1 MLMKKQAQKQLRIM
15 QVSKIKVIISG
26 GGTGGHIFP
35 ALAIAGAL
43 KKIAPDADILFVG
56 AKGKMEM
63 EKVPSNGYPIIGL
76 WISGFQRGFSLSNLL
91 FPIKL
96 LVSMVNAL
104 FIILKFK
111 PAIVI
116 GTGGYASGPVLRAA
130 TWLNIPILIQEQNN
144 FPGVTNRILGRK
156 AACICTAFERM
167 EIYFPKDKILLTGNP
182 IREEIFTNKPILQDA
197 LKAFELDAD
206 KPVVF
211 VVGGSQ
217 GARSINQAISSNLAF
232 FKENNIQLI
241 WQTGKVYYQTALKET
256 ENISYQGIKVFDFIN
271 GINLAFEAAT
281 VVISRAGA
289 IAISELCRVGKPVIL
304 VPFPYAAGDH
314 QTKNALALKEKHA
327 AILIPDTEI
336 LKELTVQLKSLLA
349 NKDEQKRLSESI
361 KLMAI
366 PNAADTIAKK
376 ILSII

>member
-1 MLMKKQAQKQLRIM
+1 M
-15 QVSKIKVIISG
+15 QVPKIKVIISG

-43 KKIAPDADILFVG
+43 KKSVPDIDILFVG

-63 EKVPSNGYPIIGL
+63 EKVPNSGYPIIGL
-76 WISGFQRGFSLSNLL
+76 WISGFQRGFSFSNIL
-91 FPIKL
+91 FPVKL
-96 LVSMVNAL
+96 LVSMVKAI
-104 FIILKFK
+104 FIIMKNK

-156 AACICTAFERM
+156 AACICTAFEGM
-167 EIYFPKDKILLTGNP
+167 EAYFPKDKILLTGNP
-182 IREEIFTNKPILQDA
+182 IREDIFRIKPDRQEA
-197 LKAFELDAD
+197 LHTFGLEEN

-217 GARSINQAISSNLAF
+217 GARSINHAISANLSF
-232 FKENNIQLI
+232 FKENEVQLI
-241 WQTGKVYYQTALKET
+241 WQTGIAYYQTALLEVKSL
-256 ENISYQGIKVFDFIN
+256 NYQGVKVYDFITS
-271 GINLAFEAAT
+271 INMAFEAAT
-281 VVISRAGA
+281 VVVSRAGA
-289 IAISELCRVGKPVIL
+289 IAISELSRVGKPVIL

-314 QTKNALALKEKHA
+314 QTKNAQALNDKHA
-327 AILIPDTEI
+327 AILIPDSEI
-336 LKELTVQLKSLLA
+336 SKELTMRLESLLA
-349 NKDEQKRLSESI
+349 DKELQKELSESI
-361 KLMAI
+361 QRMAI
-366 PNAADTIAKK
+366 PDAADTIARK

>member
-1 MLMKKQAQKQLRIM
+1 M

-43 KKIAPDADILFVG
+43 KKVAPDMDILFVG
-56 AKGKMEM
+56 ALGKMEM
-63 EKVPSNGYPIIGL
+63 EKVPNSGYPIIGL
-76 WISGFQRGFSLSNLL
+76 WISGFQRGLSIANLL
-91 FPIKL
+91 FPFKL
-96 LVSMVNAL
+96 LVSMIKAL

-130 TWLNIPILIQEQNN
+130 TWLKIPILIQEQNN

-156 AACICTAFERM
+156 AACICTAFEGM
-167 EIYFPKDKILLTGNP
+167 ETYFPKDKILLTGNP
-182 IREEIFTNKPILQDA
+182 IREDIFENKPSRLDA
-197 LKAFELDAD
+197 LQAYGLEDD

-217 GARSINQAISSNLAF
+217 GARSINHAISANILF

-241 WQTGKVYYQTALKET
+241 WQTGKAYYQTALTDVEK
-256 ENISYQGIKVFDFIN
+256 IGYPGIKVYDFIN
-271 GINLAFEAAT
+271 TINMAFEAAT

-304 VPFPYAAGDH
+304 VPFPFAAGDH
-314 QTKNALALKEKHA
+314 QTKNARALNEKNA
-327 AILIPDTEI
+327 AILIPDAEI
-336 LKELTVQLKSLLA
+336 TNELMGQLKSLLA
-349 NKDEQKRLSESI
+349 DKEQQMLLSESI
-361 KLMAI
+361 RLMAI
-366 PNAADTIAKK
+366 PHAADTIANK

>member
-1 MLMKKQAQKQLRIM
+1 M
-15 QVSKIKVIISG
+15 QVSKVKVIISG

-43 KKIAPDADILFVG
+43 KKLVPTIEILFVG

-63 EKVPSNGYPIIGL
+63 EKVPNSGYPIIGL
-76 WISGFQRGFSLSNLL
+76 WISGFQRGVAFANIL

-96 LVSMVNAL
+96 LVSMIKAL
-104 FIILKFK
+104 WIIIKVK

-116 GTGGYASGPVLRAA
+116 GTGGFASGPVLRAA

-144 FPGVTNRILGRK
+144 FPGVTNRMLGRK
-156 AACICTAFERM
+156 AACICTAFEGM
-167 EIYFPKDKILLTGNP
+167 ETYFPKDKILLTGNP
-182 IREEIFTNKPILQDA
+182 IREDIFKNKPNRPEA
-197 LKAFELDAD
+197 LRTYGLKNEN
-206 KPVVF
+206 PVVF

-217 GARSINQAISSNLAF
+217 GARSINQAIASNLTF
-232 FKENNIQLI
+232 FKEHNTQLI
-241 WQTGKVYYQTALKET
+241 WQTGKAFYQTALAESNKM
-256 ENISYQGIKVFDFIN
+256 NYQGIKVFAFIDS
-271 GINLAFEAAT
+271 INMAYESAT
-281 VVISRAGA
+281 VVVSRAGA

-336 LKELTVQLKSLLA
+336 SNMLTKQLESLLTD
-349 NKDEQKRLSESI
+349 KEQQKMLSESI
-361 KLMAI
+361 KLMAL
-366 PNAADTIAKK
+366 PNAADTIANK

>member
-1 MLMKKQAQKQLRIM
+1 M
-15 QVSKIKVIISG
+15 QMPKLKVIISG

-43 KKIAPDADILFVG
+43 KKIAPTTEILFVG

-63 EKVPSNGYPIIGL
+63 EKVPDSGYPIIGL
-76 WISGFQRGFSLSNLL
+76 WISGFQRSLSLSNLL

-96 LVSMVNAL
+96 IVSMIKAL
-104 FIILKFK
+104 FLLLKFK

-156 AACICTAFERM
+156 AACICTAFEGL
-167 EIYFPKDKILLTGNP
+167 ETYFPKEKILLTGNP
-182 IREEIFTNKPILQDA
+182 IREDIFGNKPDRLEALQTYGLED
-197 LKAFELDAD
+197 D

-217 GARSINQAISSNLAF
+217 GARSINHAIAANLAF
-232 FKENNIQLI
+232 FKEKKIQLI
-241 WQTGKVYYQTALKET
+241 WQTGKAYYHTALKET
-256 ENISYQGIKVFDFIN
+256 EQINFTGIKVFDFIN
-271 GINLAFEAAT
+271 TINMAFEAAT
-281 VVISRAGA
+281 VVVSRAGA

-304 VPFPYAAGDH
+304 IPFPYAAGDH

-327 AILIPDTEI
+327 AILIPDAEI
-336 LKELTVQLKSLLA
+336 SKELTIQLDLLLA
-349 NKDEQKRLSESI
+349 DKEQQKLLSESI
-361 KLMAI
+361 TLMAI
-366 PNAADTIAKK
+366 PNAADTIARK

>member
-1 MLMKKQAQKQLRIM
+1 M
-15 QVSKIKVIISG
+15 QVSKVKVIISG

-43 KKIAPDADILFVG
+43 KKIAPDTEILFVG

-63 EKVPSNGYPIIGL
+63 EKVPNNGYRIIGL
-76 WISGFQRGFSLSNLL
+76 WISGFQRGFVFSNLL
-91 FPIKL
+91 FPVKL
-96 LVSMVNAL
+96 FVSMINAL
-104 FIILKFK
+104 IIIMKFK

-156 AACICTAFERM
+156 AACICTAFEGM

-182 IREEIFTNKPILQDA
+182 IREDLFNNKPLRQDV
-197 LKAFELDAD
+197 LKTFELEED
-206 KPVVF
+206 KPVIF

-217 GARSINQAISSNLAF
+217 GARSINQAISANLTF
-232 FKENNIQLI
+232 FKEKNIQLI
-241 WQTGKVYYQTALKET
+241 WQTGKAYYQTAMNDV
-256 ENISYQGIKVFDFIN
+256 ENINYKGIKVFDFIN
-271 GINLAFEAAT
+271 GINMAFEAAT
-281 VVISRAGA
+281 IVISRAGA

-327 AILIPDTEI
+327 AILIPDNEI
-336 LKELTVQLKSLLA
+336 LKELTVHLEVLLSD
-349 NKDEQKRLSESI
+349 KEEQKVLSESI
-361 KLMAI
+361 QHMAI
-366 PNAADTIAKK
+366 PHAADTIAQK